1 MCAVCM
7 CAVCMCACVLCACV
21 HVCMCAVCMC
31 ACVHVCMC
39 VVIIQSVCVYVERLQ
54 SRTELTTLRKQLQ
67 EATKTSEDSSEV
79 SNQSLSVTVSMIP
92 FFTGFCY

>member
-1 MCAVCM
+1 MLCAVCM
-7 CAVCMCACVLCACV
+7 CAVC
-21 HVCMCAVCMC
+21 
-31 ACVHVCMC
+31 CVHVCMC
-39 VVIIQSVCVYVERLQ
+39 VVIIQSVCVYVERLQSRTVHSVCVYVERLQ